1 MIQPLWFGLQCDDVH
16 LQEVQSVEVEILK
29 VVDDQWQ

>member
-1 MIQPLWFGLQCDDVH
+1 MIQPLWFGLQCDVH